1 MSEYQYYEFQAI
13 DRPLTDKEMKELR
26 GYSTRAR
33 ITPTSFVNHYEWGDF
48 KGNADDWMEKYFDAF
63 LYVANWGMRV
73 FKVRLPVRLLDVK
86 TARIHCA
93 GECMAVR
100 ERNGQAILTFMS
112 EDAEGGDWVD
122 GEGQLSSLISV
133 RSELARGDLRA
144 LYLGWILCAQL
155 GDLDG
160 DELEPPVPAGLAQL
174 SASLDGLVE
183 FLRID
188 PELVGVAAAM
198 SPPLVNEQPKP
209 EEVRKWLAKLSV
221 AEKDDFLVRLI
232 SGNDHALSHQIVRS
246 IGGERKR
253 NRRIGNGVPR
263 RRTVAELLRAAER
276 ATIVRKQLAAERA
289 AKEKVRLERDAALA
303 RVKRLDQLAGKELM
317 LWKKVEG
324 LIATKQP
331 RKYDEAVEVLKDL
344 RDLAGSD
351 VVEFQRRVGA
361 LRAAHLRKS
370 TLIERLCN
378 AGL

>member
-13 DRPLTDKEMKELR
+13 DRPLTEKEMRELR
-26 GYSTRAR
+26 GYSTRTR
-33 ITPTSFVNHYEWGDF
+33 ITSTSFVNDYEWGDF
-48 KGNADDWMEKYFDAF
+48 KDNADDWMEKYFDAF
-63 LYVANWGMRV
+63 LYVANWGTHV
-73 FKVRLPVRLLDVK
+73 FKVRLPMRLLDVR
-86 TARIHCA
+86 TARMHCA

-100 ERNGQAILTFMS
+100 ERNGQVILTFMS
-112 EDAEGGDWVD
+112 EDEEGGDWVD

-144 LYLGWILCAQL
+144 LYLGWLLCAQS

-174 SASLDGLVE
+174 SALLDGLVE

-188 PELVGVAAAM
+188 TELVGVAAAM

-209 EEVRKWLAKLSV
+209 GEVRKWLAKLSV
-221 AEKDDFLVRLI
+221 AEKDDLLLRLM
-232 SGNDHALSHQIVRS
+232 SGNDHALSHQIVLS
-246 IGGERKR
+246 IGRER
-253 NRRIGNGVPR
+253 NRRVGNGAPR
-263 RRTVAELLRAAER
+263 RRTVADLLRAAER
-276 ATIVRKQLAAERA
+276 ATIVQKQIAAERA
-289 AKEKVRLERDAALA
+289 AKEKARLERDAALA
-303 RVKRLDQLAGKELM
+303 RVKRLDRLAGKELM

-324 LIATKQP
+324 LITTKQP

-351 VVEFQRRVGA
+351 GAEFRERVGA

-370 TLIERLCN
+370 TLIERLRK